1 MKIIVDMMG
10 GDNAPLA
17 VLEGAA
23 AAVKEYGVQLIG
35 VGNEALVRK
44 TAADNNISLDGIE
57 LVNCTEAIEM
67 CDEPARAIRTKKDS
81 SIVVGLNMLK
91 EGKGDAFVSAG
102 STGALHVGAS
112 LIVRTLRGIKR
123 PALATM
129 VPAKNKAYLLLDCGA
144 NVECRPEMLAAFAVM
159 GSCYVNK
166 VEGRT
171 SPSVAL
177 ANNGAEE
184 SKGTPMLKEAHQLLK
199 TIPGIR
205 FVGNIEPR
213 DVPNGDVDVV
223 VCDGFTGNV
232 ILKLTEGVAK
242 MLLGMLKGMFLKNL
256 GGKLAYLLLKD
267 SVSDLKHQMDSEEYG
282 GAPFLGAKQ
291 PVIKAH
297 GSSKAK
303 GIKNAIRQ
311 AKICVENDLCGT
323 MQSALDELHTSYA
336 NETRPPVK
344 HNERLEFLGDSVL
357 QIVSADYLFHAYA
370 DRPEGDLTRIRSS
383 LVSEGAL
390 FQFAQ
395 EINLGDYLRLGR
407 GEEHCGGRT
416 RPSVVSDA
424 FEALIAAL
432 YLDGGMEVAKNFIL
446 PFITEGKHAEA
457 DYKTRLQEIVQQ
469 NPEEKLSYVVEQETG
484 PDHNKHFVVAVRFN
498 SDCVARGEGR
508 SKKMAEQHAAR
519 EALKLLGVI
528 KEK

>member
-1 MKIIVDMMG
+1 M
-10 GDNAPLA
+10 
-17 VLEGAA
+17 
-23 AAVKEYGVQLIG
+23 
-35 VGNEALVRK
+35 
-44 TAADNNISLDGIE
+44 
-57 LVNCTEAIEM
+57 NCTEVIEM
-67 CDEPARAIRTKKDS
+67 CDEPAGHPHEEGFLHRRGPEHAQ
-81 SIVVGLNMLK
+81 G
-91 EGKGDAFVSAG
+91 GKGDAFVSAG

-256 GGKLAYLLLKD
+256 GGKLAYLLLKG
-267 SVSDLKHQMDSEEYG
+267 SVADLKHQMDSEEYG
-282 GAPFLGAKQ
+282 GAPSWAQAAGHQGPRLSRPRASRT
-291 PVIKAH
+291 PSV
-297 GSSKAK
+297 
-303 GIKNAIRQ
+303 RQ
-311 AKICVENDLCGT
+311 RSAWRTICAAPCSCAGRAGT
-323 MQSALDELHTSYA
+323 
-336 NETRPPVK
+336 
-344 HNERLEFLGDSVL
+344 
-357 QIVSADYLFHAYA
+357 
-370 DRPEGDLTRIRSS
+370 
-383 LVSEGAL
+383 
-390 FQFAQ
+390 AQ
-395 EINLGDYLRLGR
+395 E
-407 GEEHCGGRT
+407 
-416 RPSVVSDA
+416 
-424 FEALIAAL
+424 
-432 YLDGGMEVAKNFIL
+432 
-446 PFITEGKHAEA
+446 
-457 DYKTRLQEIVQQ
+457 
-469 NPEEKLSYVVEQETG
+469 
-484 PDHNKHFVVAVRFN
+484 
-498 SDCVARGEGR
+498 
-508 SKKMAEQHAAR
+508 
-519 EALKLLGVI
+519 
-528 KEK
+528 

>member
-23 AAVKEYGVQLIG
+23 QAVKEYGITVVG
-35 VGNEALVRK
+35 VGDEALVRR
-44 TAADNNISLDGIE
+44 TAQENSIPLDGIE
-57 LVNCTEAIEM
+57 LVNCTEVIDM
-67 CDEPARAIRTKKDS
+67 CDEPARAIRQKKDS

-91 EGKGDAFVSAG
+91 DGKGDAFVSAG

-112 LIVRTLRGIKR
+112 LIVRTLKGIKR

-129 VPAKNKAYLLLDCGA
+129 VPAKKQAYLLLDCGA

-159 GSCYVNK
+159 GSCYVNR
-166 VEGRT
+166 VEGRR

-199 TIPGIR
+199 TTPGIR

-213 DVPNGDVDVV
+213 DVPGGEVDVV
-223 VCDGFTGNV
+223 VCDGFTG
-232 ILKLTEGVAK
+232 
-242 MLLGMLKGMFLKNL
+242 MLKQMFLANL
-256 GGKLAYLLLKD
+256 GGKLAYLLLKG
-267 SVSDLKHQMDSEEYG
+267 SVADLKHQMDSEEYG

-323 MQSALDELHTSYA
+323 MQSALDELA
-336 NETRPPVK
+336 
-344 HNERLEFLGDSVL
+344 
-357 QIVSADYLFHAYA
+357 A
-370 DRPEGDLTRIRSS
+370 
-383 LVSEGAL
+383 
-390 FQFAQ
+390 AQ
-395 EINLGDYLRLGR
+395 KT
-407 GEEHCGGRT
+407 EE
-416 RPSVVSDA
+416 
-424 FEALIAAL
+424 
-432 YLDGGMEVAKNFIL
+432 
-446 PFITEGKHAEA
+446 
-457 DYKTRLQEIVQQ
+457 
-469 NPEEKLSYVVEQETG
+469 
-484 PDHNKHFVVAVRFN
+484 
-498 SDCVARGEGR
+498 
-508 SKKMAEQHAAR
+508 
-519 EALKLLGVI
+519 
-528 KEK
+528 

>member
-23 AAVKEYGVQLIG
+23 QAVKEYGVTVVG
-35 VGNEALVRK
+35 VGDEALVRK
-44 TAADNNISLDGIE
+44 TAQENSIPLDGIE
-57 LVNCTEAIEM
+57 LVNCTEVIDM
-67 CDEPARAIRTKKDS
+67 CDEPARAIRQKKDS

-91 EGKGDAFVSAG
+91 DGKGDAFVSAG

-112 LIVRTLRGIKR
+112 LIVRTLKGIKR

-129 VPAKNKAYLLLDCGA
+129 VPAKKQAYLLLDCGA

-166 VEGRT
+166 VEGRR

-184 SKGTPMLKEAHQLLK
+184 SKGTPMLREAHQLLK
-199 TIPGIR
+199 TTPGIR

-213 DVPNGDVDVV
+213 DVPGGEVDVV

-232 ILKLTEGVAK
+232 ILKRSVA
-242 MLLGMLKGMFLKNL
+242 
-256 GGKLAYLLLKD
+256 
-267 SVSDLKHQMDSEEYG
+267 DLKHQMDSEEYG
-282 GAPFLGAKQ
+282 GAPFLGARQ

-323 MQSALDELHTSYA
+323 MQSALDELA
-336 NETRPPVK
+336 
-344 HNERLEFLGDSVL
+344 
-357 QIVSADYLFHAYA
+357 A
-370 DRPEGDLTRIRSS
+370 
-383 LVSEGAL
+383 
-390 FQFAQ
+390 AQ
-395 EINLGDYLRLGR
+395 
-407 GEEHCGGRT
+407 
-416 RPSVVSDA
+416 P
-424 FEALIAAL
+424 
-432 YLDGGMEVAKNFIL
+432 
-446 PFITEGKHAEA
+446 
-457 DYKTRLQEIVQQ
+457 
-469 NPEEKLSYVVEQETG
+469 
-484 PDHNKHFVVAVRFN
+484 
-498 SDCVARGEGR
+498 
-508 SKKMAEQHAAR
+508 
-519 EALKLLGVI
+519 
-528 KEK
+528 KE

>member
-17 VLEGAA
+17 VLEGTAQ
-23 AAVKEYGVQLIG
+23 AVKEYGVQVIG
-35 VGNEALVRK
+35 VGSEELVRK
-44 TAADNNISLDGIE
+44 TAAEHNIPLDGIE
-57 LVNCTEAIEM
+57 LVNCTETIEM
-67 CDEPARAIRTKKDS
+67 CDEPARAIRSKKDS
-81 SIVVGLNMLK
+81 SIVVGLNLLK

-112 LIVRTLRGIKR
+112 LIVRTLKGVKR

-171 SPSVAL
+171 APTVAL

-184 SKGTPMLKEAHQLLK
+184 SKGTPVLRDAHQLLK
-199 TIPGIR
+199 TTPGIR

-213 DVPNGDVDVV
+213 DVPNGEVDVV

-242 MLLGMLKGMFLKNL
+242 MLLGMLKQMFLANL
-256 GGKLAYLLLKD
+256 GGKLAYLLLKGG
-267 SVSDLKHQMDSEEYG
+267 VTDLKHQMDSEEYG

-323 MQSALDELHTSYA
+323 MQSALDELA
-336 NETRPPVK
+336 
-344 HNERLEFLGDSVL
+344 
-357 QIVSADYLFHAYA
+357 A
-370 DRPEGDLTRIRSS
+370 
-383 LVSEGAL
+383 
-390 FQFAQ
+390 AQ
-395 EINLGDYLRLGR
+395 KT
-407 GEEHCGGRT
+407 EE
-416 RPSVVSDA
+416 
-424 FEALIAAL
+424 
-432 YLDGGMEVAKNFIL
+432 
-446 PFITEGKHAEA
+446 
-457 DYKTRLQEIVQQ
+457 
-469 NPEEKLSYVVEQETG
+469 
-484 PDHNKHFVVAVRFN
+484 
-498 SDCVARGEGR
+498 
-508 SKKMAEQHAAR
+508 
-519 EALKLLGVI
+519 
-528 KEK
+528 

>member
-112 LIVRTLRGIKR
+112 LIVRTLRGVKR

-166 VEGRT
+166 VESRT

-184 SKGTPMLKEAHQLLK
+184 SKGTPMLREAHQLLK

-323 MQSALDELHTSYA
+323 MQSALDELKPS
-336 NETRPPVK
+336 
-344 HNERLEFLGDSVL
+344 
-357 QIVSADYLFHAYA
+357 QAD
-370 DRPEGDLTRIRSS
+370 
-383 LVSEGAL
+383 
-390 FQFAQ
+390 
-395 EINLGDYLRLGR
+395 
-407 GEEHCGGRT
+407 
-416 RPSVVSDA
+416 
-424 FEALIAAL
+424 
-432 YLDGGMEVAKNFIL
+432 
-446 PFITEGKHAEA
+446 
-457 DYKTRLQEIVQQ
+457 
-469 NPEEKLSYVVEQETG
+469 
-484 PDHNKHFVVAVRFN
+484 
-498 SDCVARGEGR
+498 
-508 SKKMAEQHAAR
+508 
-519 EALKLLGVI
+519 
-528 KEK
+528 